1 MTYIFFV
8 LSAMSGA
15 LVQLIVFSQW
25 EEQSWLPEW
34 VFTWDLGIL
43 STLDAYHVYQ
53 GLWLVLFGAGFYV
66 LGFIWWV
73 WIAVVVV
80 GYWQVYN
87 LFYHIIFR
95 RREYWRWPI
104 G

>member
-1 MTYIFFV
+1 MF
-8 LSAMSGA
+8 GA
-15 LVQLIVFSQW
+15 LVQLIHFGQW
-25 EEQSWLPEW
+25 EEQSWLPGW
-34 VFTWDLGIL
+34 VFTWDLRIL

-66 LGFIWWV
+66 LGFTWWV